1 MCTKKEAMEEIT
13 RNLENRQ
20 DADTGQKGS
29 HYGENEQT
37 GGGKRERFNLL

>member
-20 DADTGQKGS
+20 DADTRTKEIS
-29 HYGENEQT
+29 LW
-37 GGGKRERFNLL
+37 GK